1 VNHGATSTFT
11 LLLSVLCC
19 FKPSNLEVANSN
31 LQEQAELQHNDASTG
46 GSDKASDDGQ
56 CPVVSDDRQ
65 VLQLQKEIDNSQTQI
80 NKIVRL
86 RLSSLYRDIN
96 CCNLI
101 YCGIAL
107 HFVSIFITP
116 SPGCNR

>member
-1 VNHGATSTFT
+1 MWCESTFT
-11 LLLSVLCC
+11 LVLGVLCC
-19 FKPSNLEVANSN
+19 FKSSNLEVANSS
-31 LQEQAELQHNDASTG
+31 LEQQAELQDNDAGTR
-46 GSDKASDDGQ
+46 GSDKASGDGQ

-86 RLSSLYRDIN
+86 RLSSFYRDVN

-101 YCGIAL
+101 
-107 HFVSIFITP
+107 
-116 SPGCNR
+116 